1 MKESQRAAP
10 MCDFVSP
17 HHTRLHVPSDT
28 TITVT
33 TGSWVNNT
41 MAIITRP
48 TSIRV
53 LQ

>member
-1 MKESQRAAP
+1 

-17 HHTRLHVPSDT
+17 PYTRLHVPSDS

-33 TGSWVNNT
+33 TGPWVNNT
-41 MAIITRP
+41 TVIITRP
-48 TSIRV
+48 TCIRA